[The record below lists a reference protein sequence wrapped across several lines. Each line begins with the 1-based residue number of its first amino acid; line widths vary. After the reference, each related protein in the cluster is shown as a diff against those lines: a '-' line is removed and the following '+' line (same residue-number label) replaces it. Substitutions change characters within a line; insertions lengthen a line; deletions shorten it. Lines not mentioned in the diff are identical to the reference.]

1 MMGIMMIP
9 CASRRRAAAV
19 RAGTNSPRAVS
30 ATFTVNLSIAERR
43 SPSGGCGAEVVFPC
57 ERLADDDIKVSVG
70 WGPAKRAANFLRPG
84 HHLGRIADAAGA
96 EADVARA
103 RRGEAD
109 VERPAR
115 GAPDGLDDLQHRK
128 AAPVAAVEGVAGAA
142 GREVGEG
149 GAVRARQIAHLD
161 IVANTGAVGRRV
173 VGAKDVEVAA
183 LAERGL
189 AGDLDEVRCAR
200 RRLSRA
206 PQRVGAGHI
215 EVA

>member
-19 RAGTNSPRAVS
+19 RAGPNLPRTVS

-43 SPSGGCGAEVVFPC
+43 SPSGVCGTEVVFPC

-70 WGPAKRAANFLRPG
+70 RGPAKRAANFLRPG
-84 HHLGRIADAAGA
+84 HDLGRIAEAAGA
-96 EADVARA
+96 
-103 RRGEAD
+103 EAD

-115 GAPDGLDDLQHRK
+115 GAADALDDLQHGK